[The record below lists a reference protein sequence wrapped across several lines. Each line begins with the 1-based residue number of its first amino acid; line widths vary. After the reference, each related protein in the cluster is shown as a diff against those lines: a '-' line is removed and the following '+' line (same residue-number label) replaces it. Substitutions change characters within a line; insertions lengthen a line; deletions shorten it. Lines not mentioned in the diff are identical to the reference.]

1 MIHADYTY
9 TLPVAPAQAFA
20 YLSNPANDSEWQNAC
35 VSAELL
41 DPAPVVGCRY
51 NIVFSLLGRKM
62 KFVSEITLIEPD
74 REYAFKVID
83 GSFYY
88 EGRYSFRPHAHGTE
102 VHWQFAAE
110 PGNFFGILPAS
121 LLRKVLISQVEKDS
135 VTLARL
141 LKACDTA
148 MA

>member
-1 MIHADYTY
+1 MINADYTF
-9 TLPVAPAQAFA
+9 TLPADPSQVFA
-20 YLSNPANDSEWQNAC
+20 YLSNPANDSEWQSAC

-41 DPAPVVGCRY
+41 GPAPAVGCRY

-62 KFVSEITLIEPD
+62 NFVSEITLHEPD
-74 REYAFKVID
+74 REYAFKVIE

-88 EGRYSFRPHAHGTE
+88 EGRYRFRPHADGTE
-102 VHWQFAAE
+102 VHWQFGAE
-110 PGNFFGILPAS
+110 PGSFFGILPAA

-141 LKACDTA
+141 LKAPDA
-148 MA
+148 AIA